1 MAFNLASFIWFRF
14 IWGANVM
21 TYKDQFTVAEST
33 QYMVMNVVDELYD
46 HSEMTGQFIGLCRA
60 IDFEL
65 TAADVT
71 HEAIKKAML

>member
-1 MAFNLASFIWFRF
+1 MN
-14 IWGANVM
+14 
-21 TYKDQFTVAEST
+21 YKDQFTPVEST

-46 HSEMTGQFIGLCRA
+46 HSEMTGQFIGLGRA
-60 IDFEL
+60 VDIEE